1 MPPTQ
6 PTGMPA
12 PCPCGFCTVALQQ
25 LRDGTWG
32 TGRGDWADLWAALS
46 PVVAHHTLAHAPTDH
61 SVRYTRDRQSMMQTV
76 HINPPGT
83 PASESNLLPIV
94 RGVNLIPCDPDTCC
108 GRCCTI
114 APDDLADL
122 AAWDKRDDADE

>member
-1 MPPTQ
+1 MLQARFGMPPTQ

-32 TGRGDWADLWAALS
+32 TGRGDWADLWAVLS
-46 PVVAHHTLAHAPTDH
+46 
-61 SVRYTRDRQSMMQTV
+61 
-76 HINPPGT
+76 
-83 PASESNLLPIV
+83 PIV